1 MSHTFVLLSILLCCS
16 IGINH
21 YKLRNCHAA
30 FQSTIGINCTQNKC
44 TNDKLQFPKSS
55 DIEIIRSYF

>member
-30 FQSTIGINCTQNKC
+30 FQSKIGISGGIPVESNFQVTLEPLVKAKNY
-44 TNDKLQFPKSS
+44 T
-55 DIEIIRSYF
+55 